1 MKKIKKHI
9 KRYVLALTPE
19 KILHIFEK
27 LFGEAEEHFGF
38 IVWTVKRIILPLA
51 IFYIILGLF
60 NEVNILGSLALSFFV
75 FLYSSFLP
83 DLDLVLMNKK
93 GKTPKWH
100 DKIALL
106 WLGPLYLLYIFDK
119 KKWLS
124 TPSREFHNLKA
135 LISYGIF
142 LAVVGIL
149 FYFDSPIKILVLV
162 SFGAIGYAA
171 HLAVDGCLR
180 F

>member
-9 KRYVLALTPE
+9 KRYISDLTPE
-19 KILHIFEK
+19 KIVQIFEK
-27 LFGEAEEHFGF
+27 LWGEAEEHFGF
-38 IVWTVKRIILPLA
+38 IVWTIKRIILPLA
-51 IFYIILGLF
+51 IFYILFGLF
-60 NEVNILGSLALSFFV
+60 NGVNVLGSLALSFFV

-83 DLDLVLMNKK
+83 DLDLALMNKK
-93 GKTPKWH
+93 GKTPERH
-100 DKIALL
+100 DKILLL
-106 WLGPLYLLYIFDK
+106 WLGPLYLLYLFEK

-124 TPSREFHNLKA
+124 TPRREFHRLKA
-135 LISYGIF
+135 LIGYSIF
-142 LAVVGIL
+142 LAVIGIL

-171 HLAVDGCLR
+171 HLAVDGCLK